1 MTNTRG
7 KKKKNYWNIQVSLTR
22 FPDTS
27 SLLKKK
33 KSIFFLYTSNKQETT
48 NYKVILLTIAFK
60 NIIFLGINLTRVEK
74 DLYKKT
80 YKNNAERNFKRS

>member
-1 MTNTRG
+1 MTNTRE
-7 KKKKNYWNIQVSLTR
+7 KKKK
-22 FPDTS
+22 
-27 SLLKKK
+27 LLEYTGQSNKGPGYKFIIFKK

-48 NYKVILLTIAFK
+48 NYKLILLTIAFK

-80 YKNNAERNFKRS
+80 YKNNAERNFKIS

>member
-1 MTNTRG
+1 MTNTRE
-7 KKKKNYWNIQVSLTR
+7 KKKK
-22 FPDTS
+22 
-27 SLLKKK
+27 LLEYTGQSNKVPGYKFIIFKK

-48 NYKVILLTIAFK
+48 NYKLILLTIAFK

-80 YKNNAERNFKRS
+80 YKNNAERNFKIS